1 MDTQYTVL
9 DYGEE
14 VKVNSKW
21 GSPCDN
27 GGYNYSR
34 HHAG

>member
-14 VKVNSKW
+14 VKVNSEW
-21 GSPCDN
+21 ASPCDN
-27 GGYNYSR
+27 SGGPTFF
-34 HHAG
+34 